1 MPEKLASFNKTSLN
15 RYLRPCEGSDEMDLR
30 EVYED
35 AIRSCGKSL
44 YSQEQIEAWIA
55 LAYLPGIL
63 DKPLKEGVGWV
74 SCVNKT
80 IEAFALRYPSNRLA
94 LLYCRGRSSREGH
107 ATNLLH
113 QIEADALKE
122 KPINLKTEASLCSY
136 KLLLNHGWKIIAPEE
151 IQIGGINFSRYLM
164 EKTLY

>member
-1 MPEKLASFNKTSLN
+1 VPEKLASFNKNSLN
-15 RYLRPCEGSDEMDLR
+15 RYLRPCERSDEMALR

-35 AIRSCGKSL
+35 AIQSCDKSL
-44 YSQEQIEAWIA
+44 YSQEQIEAWTA

-107 ATNLLH
+107 ATTLLH
-113 QIEADALKE
+113 QIEADTLRE
-122 KPINLKTEASLCSY
+122 RPINLKTEASLCSY
-136 KLLLNHGWKIIAPEE
+136 KLLLNNGWKIVAPEE
-151 IQIGGINFSRYLM
+151 IQIGGVIFFRYLM